1 MNINLN
7 DFVIQLYKQAN
18 EKDLLIEIGMN
29 HFLEYEKLNKRDATY
44 RYYKLKF
51 NQILNYLNS
60 INIHHFS
67 QINNEVLLNYISY
80 LQTRNNKASTINKM
94 VGAIKTVIKYLEE
107 LELINPINIR
117 IKKIKETIPKIQ
129 TIDIDTLQ
137 KVLNELTMH
146 HSKQHQLIFQLFIG
160 TGIRRTELVYI
171 KRKNIDFGKNTIYLE
186 RTKTGPTRFIYF
198 DNLIKE
204 LIIHEIKFKPTSEYL
219 FVNHEGQQLST
230 SAIDS
235 LFLRIKKELNIEVLS
250 PHKLRHTYATMIM
263 QKEKDIEQVRLLLG
277 HSTYD
282 MTKRYLHLSNE
293 QLKETS
299 LNSNPLNSLK
309 RE

>member
-7 DFVIQLYKQAN
+7 DFVKQLYKQAN
-18 EKDLLIEIGMN
+18 EKDLLIEIGFN
-29 HFLEYEKLNKRDATY
+29 HFLQYQKSNKRPATFHYYELKLNQIKTY
-44 RYYKLKF
+44 FDSAKVYY
-51 NQILNYLNS
+51 Y
-60 INIHHFS
+60 S
-67 QINNEVLLNYISY
+67 QITNEVLIEYITY
-80 LQTRNNKASTINKM
+80 MQNINNKASTINKM
-94 VGAIKTVIKYLEE
+94 IGAIKTVINYLEE
-107 LELINPINIR
+107 LELINPVNIR
-117 IKKIKETIPKIQ
+117 IRKLKEETPKIQ
-129 TIDIDTLQ
+129 TIDVNTLQ
-137 KVLNELTMH
+137 SVLDELEHH
-146 HSKQHQLIFQLFIG
+146 HSKQHQLIFQLMLG

-171 KRKNIDFGKNTIYLE
+171 KRCNIDFDKNTIYLE

-204 LIIHEIKFKPTSEYL
+204 LIKYEIRFKPTSEFL
-219 FVNHEGQQLST
+219 FVNHDGIQLST

-235 LFLRIKKELNIEVLS
+235 LFLRIKKELNIDVLS

-293 QLKETS
+293 QLKNTS
-299 LNSNPLNSLK
+299 LNSNPLNALK